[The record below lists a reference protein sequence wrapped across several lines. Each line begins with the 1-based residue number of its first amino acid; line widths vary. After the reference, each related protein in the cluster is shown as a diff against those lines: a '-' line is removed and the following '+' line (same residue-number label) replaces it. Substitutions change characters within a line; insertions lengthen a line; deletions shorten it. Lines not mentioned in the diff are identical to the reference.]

1 MDFTPV
7 PLPAG
12 LPCSGTAVEPAWA
25 PDVAVIAIS
34 SRDVKANGACLES
47 QTPGFYALPA
57 VERLLDTESL
67 LERIERRAG
76 DVSRLVRYRTAL
88 RRPLEALFDYDAP
101 DRNLA
106 QNTAHGLAL
115 HLADIAYQCGPDGI
129 ERAQV

>member
-1 MDFTPV
+1 MVDV
-7 PLPAG
+7 W
-12 LPCSGTAVEPAWA
+12 SEHVVEPALA

-34 SRDVKANGACLES
+34 SRDVNANGAGLES

-76 DVSRLVRYRTAL
+76 DVSRLVRYRTVL
-88 RRPLEALFDYDAP
+88 RRPLEALFDYDPP

-106 QNTAHGLAL
+106 QNTNPGPAP
-115 HLADIAYQCGPDGI
+115 HLADHPPQDGPHPQDL
-129 ERAQV
+129 